1 MLFSANISVVGA
13 RRLTTMKLLPN
24 IHHNHRN
31 DHMRRCSG
39 GVGGN
44 IHSKSSSTIS
54 SISTSKLYGS
64 MSVNNRHWNEPSSP
78 TGSATN
84 KTNIQRRTMAFQKP
98 FVRYTSTSIYIY
110 IYVYIYIYI

>member
-31 DHMRRCSG
+31 DHMRRCG
-39 GVGGN
+39 GVVGGSGN
-44 IHSKSSSTIS
+44 IHSTSSSTIS

-64 MSVNNRHWNEPSSP
+64 MSVNNRHWNEASSP

-84 KTNIQRRTMAFQKP
+84 RTSIQRRTMAFQKP
-98 FVRYTSTSIYIY
+98 FVR
-110 IYVYIYIYI
+110 